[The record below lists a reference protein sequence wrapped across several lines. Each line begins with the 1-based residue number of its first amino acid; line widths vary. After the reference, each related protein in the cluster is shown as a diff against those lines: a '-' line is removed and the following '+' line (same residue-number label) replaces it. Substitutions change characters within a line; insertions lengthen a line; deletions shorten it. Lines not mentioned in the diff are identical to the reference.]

1 MKASKAIEI
10 LKGYSPD
17 EEIYIMWWDSDITEM
32 YGEDKLTTDQ
42 WNDIVT
48 SMEKNDAGSED
59 VSEYLIYKIR
69 EANLYEEEDIA

>member
-1 MKASKAIEI
+1 MKVSQAIKMLQEY
-10 LKGYSPD
+10 KPD

-42 WNDIVT
+42 WNDIVA
-48 SMEKNDAGSED
+48 SMEHNDAGSED

-69 EANLYEEEDIA
+69 EANLYEEEEV

>member
-1 MKASKAIEI
+1 MKVSEAIKM
-10 LKGYSPD
+10 LQGYKPD

-42 WNDIVT
+42 WNDIVS
-48 SMEKNDAGSED
+48 SMEQNDAGSED

-69 EANLYEEEDIA
+69 EANLYQEEEA